1 MRVWQN
7 SLESPLLKITG
18 IFFFFFFKEE
28 KATLHYFSDGQE
40 EGDGYLQLYDSH
52 TIYTECYNI

>member
-18 IFFFFFFKEE
+18 IFFFFFFKEN
-28 KATLHYFSDGQE
+28 KAISHDLSDGKE
-40 EGDGYLQLYDSH
+40 EGDGKKLQILTH
-52 TIYTECYNI
+52 LI